1 VCKGEY
7 LLALV
12 SHDAEA
18 QKNYQ
23 LPVSLGCVLEIVPA
37 VVVDGGGTDSDS
49 DSDSDAAL
57 EGSTDPNDRLTI
69 EWYAPKAVVPHQRY
83 DIFWQLMA
91 AEVGST
97 DSYQTE
103 IARGSVVL
111 AGLNAGWFID
121 RTFRSQQM
129 TKMKFSKKLLR
140 KMAEG
145 ELGVVS
151 KFVDFGPDL
160 PKLRGR

>member
-1 VCKGEY
+1 MCKGEY

-12 SHDAEA
+12 AHDAEA

-23 LPVSLGCVLEIVPA
+23 LPVSLGCVLKIVPA
-37 VVVDGGGTDSDS
+37 VVVDGSGTDSDS
-49 DSDSDAAL
+49 DSDVAL
-57 EGSTDPNDRLTI
+57 EGSTDPDDRLTI

-83 DIFWQLMA
+83 DIFLQLMA

-111 AGLNAGWFID
+111 AGLNDGWFKE
-121 RTFRSQQM
+121 RTFQSQKM
-129 TKMKFSKKLLR
+129 TKMKFAKKLLR

-145 ELGVVS
+145 QLGVVS
-151 KFVDFGPDL
+151 KFADFGPDL
-160 PKLRGR
+160 PDLRGR